1 MLTNVKYRSRYS
13 FSMIFVSQKS
23 QFKTQNSQLK
33 IPKVPP
39 LEKNCPDFLQILTS
53 GKMQKNAVFVQFNV
67 CLRSKVALLHSILG
81 RFGVQR
87 RLR

>member
-1 MLTNVKYRSRYS
+1 
-13 FSMIFVSQKS
+13 MIFVSQKS

-39 LEKNCPDFLQILTS
+39 LEKNRAVFLQNLAAAET
-53 GKMQKNAVFVQFNV
+53 GENAVFVRFNV
-67 CLRSKVALLHSILG
+67 CLRSKVALLDSVLG